1 MPEITICLCVN
12 RSAERPTGD
21 LRERM
26 KNKRQDV
33 ESDATKRDPEEPT
46 SPTARVSYSPH
57 THLAFMSGFLLFF
70 RT

>member
-1 MPEITICLCVN
+1 MPEITICLCVS

-57 THLAFMSGFLLFF
+57 TPRFHVRFSFVL
-70 RT
+70 